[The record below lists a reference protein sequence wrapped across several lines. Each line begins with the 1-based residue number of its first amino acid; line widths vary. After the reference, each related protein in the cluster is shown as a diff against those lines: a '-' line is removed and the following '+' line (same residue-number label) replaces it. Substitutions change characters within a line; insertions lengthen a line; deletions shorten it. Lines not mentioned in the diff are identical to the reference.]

1 MARSVF
7 SCMRRRNNVL
17 LVGRTATG
25 ANVTG
30 RSKHTVSILN
40 ENPRSDPDALFHLG
54 LSSDM
59 DLKEMFGD
67 VKFFCTGG
75 SAKRIKL
82 FAEKLADALPGYV
95 PFGSSPVPIGSTDRY
110 EMYKVGPVLMV
121 NHGMGIPSTSILLHE
136 VSKLLA
142 HAQAEDPVFIRL
154 GTSGG
159 IGVEPGS
166 VVLSTE
172 GVNGLLKS
180 EYTLPVLGKLVTR
193 PTNLD
198 ESVRN
203 DIANAQKGTEQED
216 WIMTGKTMATDCF
229 YEGQG
234 RLDGAICEYEE
245 NDKMTFLKEAYDCGV
260 RNFEME
266 STVFAAFTQKL
277 NIRAAVCCVTLL
289 DRMHGDQHPHTHEQ
303 LEAWDERPG
312 DVIVRYI
319 QKSLG
324 VL

>member
-1 MARSVF
+1 MKRVGLRQYL
-7 SCMRRRNNVL
+7 RRGWVVGKTVCRRQEQYQGVRTVVTTRND
-17 LVGRTATG
+17 
-25 ANVTG
+25 
-30 RSKHTVSILN
+30 
-40 ENPRSDPDALFHLG
+40 NPRSDPDALFHLG
-54 LSSDM
+54 LSSEM

-75 SAKRIKL
+75 SAKRIRL

-142 HAQAEDPVFIRL
+142 HAEAEDPVFIRL

-193 PTNLD
+193 PTQLD
-198 ESVRN
+198 KSVRD
-203 DIANAQKGTEQED
+203 DIADAQKGTEQED
-216 WIMTGKTMATDCF
+216 WIMSGKTMATDCF

-234 RLDGAICEYEE
+234 RLDGAICEYNED
-245 NDKMTFLKEAYDCGV
+245 DKMAFLKEAYACGV

-277 NIRAAVCCVTLL
+277 GIRAAVCCVTLL

-312 DVIVRYI
+312 DIIVRYI
-319 QKSLG
+319 QRSLG
-324 VL
+324 VV